1 MIGDKPDAYGPI
13 WIATTLVFLIA
24 VSSHLSA
31 WFSSWMKGLHWA
43 YDFQSILTSGS
54 VIYSYAFAAPALVW
68 FIFKQYEPKLRFV
81 TVYCIYGYS
90 LFLFIPAAL
99 VCMVPSWTVCWLSLL
114 TAAGVSAVFL
124 LRNLAPF
131 IVSPS
136 NKQVLVLLS
145 LVGLGQLIFG
155 ITLKLYFYYD
165 I

>member
-1 MIGDKPDAYGPI
+1 M
-13 WIATTLVFLIA
+13 
-24 VSSHLSA
+24 
-31 WFSSWMKGLHWA
+31 
-43 YDFQSILTSGS
+43 
-54 VIYSYAFAAPALVW
+54 
-68 FIFKQYEPKLRFV
+68 

-155 ITLKLYFYYD
+155 ITLKLYFYYN

>member
-1 MIGDKPDAYGPI
+1 MSVLLPLPCR
-13 WIATTLVFLIA
+13 
-24 VSSHLSA
+24 
-31 WFSSWMKGLHWA
+31 A

-145 LVGLGQLIFG
+145 LVGYVYT
-155 ITLKLYFYYD
+155 TLLSIYLCLTCRVS
-165 I
+165 